1 MVGATRPS
9 AITGPPRN
17 IEGASKDHKILILIL
32 GILIVIVIII
42 VQWIDPALLAC
53 LMLPCLLVVEP
64 FLLLSSRLLPCEN
77 KTNKIKGPERKE
89 DTEEKEDSPDL
100 VDRWPRTP
108 PQF

>member
-1 MVGATRPS
+1 MF
-9 AITGPPRN
+9 PR
-17 IEGASKDHKILILIL
+17 
-32 GILIVIVIII
+32 
-42 VQWIDPALLAC
+42 LLA
-53 LMLPCLLVVEP
+53 VES